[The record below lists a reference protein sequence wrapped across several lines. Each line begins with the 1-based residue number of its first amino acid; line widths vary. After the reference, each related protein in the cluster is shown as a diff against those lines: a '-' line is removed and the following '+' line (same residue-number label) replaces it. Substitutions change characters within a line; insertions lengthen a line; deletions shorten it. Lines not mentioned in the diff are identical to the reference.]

1 MSKSQRSKREDSL
14 KRRCR
19 VVSIVAIA
27 SAIATLGGG
36 RAAADH
42 AVATT
47 PAPNVVGL
55 GGGQSH
61 PANENEG
68 STRTS
73 TGGDPVSV
81 GAGDQLPLGPV
92 QMAPGGGLCT
102 TGPGNL
108 SGWGLMG
115 VATIPSCPAGPA
127 GAGAPAPPPPT
138 PLEAAY
144 QAWYTEV
151 VLPDPTLA
159 TNPTRAITGLDTFLT
174 IGGPQT
180 VTWAGTALGHQVRLD
195 VASTY
200 DIDWDD
206 PRPDSQPNGRAR
218 ITGTTSQ
225 GGPYPHGDLR
235 HQYIDRGPVTIQVTQ
250 RWTAHW
256 SAGGQSGTLADRL
269 LTTSSLVLPVEEL
282 QAVVTG

>member
-1 MSKSQRSKREDSL
+1 MKWRHAVL
-14 KRRCR
+14 L
-19 VVSIVAIA
+19 VVTIAVGMVAH
-27 SAIATLGGG
+27 LGGT
-36 RAAADH
+36 AAADH
-42 AVATT
+42 VVATT
-47 PAPNVVGL
+47 PAPDIVGL
-55 GGGQSH
+55 GGGQGQ
-61 PANENEG
+61 PANENEAT
-68 STRTS
+68 TRPS
-73 TGGDPVSV
+73 PTGTTPSIGP
-81 GAGDQLPLGPV
+81 GDQLPVGPV

-102 TGPGNL
+102 TGPFVVIP
-108 SGWGLMG
+108 SGLMG
-115 VATIPSCPAGPA
+115 VGSLPSCPAGPA
-127 GAGAPAPPPPT
+127 GSGAPAPPPPT

-174 IGGPQT
+174 VGGPQT
-180 VTWAGTALGHQVRLD
+180 VTWSGTALAHQVRLD
-195 VASTY
+195 VSSTY
-200 DIDWDD
+200 DIDWGD
-206 PRPDSQPNGRAR
+206 PRPDASQPNGRAR

-225 GGPYPHGDLR
+225 GGPWPHGNLR
-235 HQYIDRGPVTIQVTQ
+235 HQYIERGPVTIQVAQ